1 MAHLSAPSSSISRG
15 DVLNVRRRALM
26 KDHRGQVT
34 IQKWPRERGK
44 QKTPLQQ
51 AWVDRFSCLARELKS
66 PFPWMLDEANNWAKS
81 QDPAYGGPRQSTGWY
96 YRDILERAAA
106 GKFVTFRGEVSV
118 RTPTCGLVRT
128 ANESWT
134 PAQFKAVTLDDAI
147 WDNNGFW
154 NQTLNPTRMTMRAP
168 GLYYVT
174 ATMVLKSNN
183 AGNMSAE
190 LKVNG
195 GDPFA
200 ASKVDKNNDFT
211 FVNASGIYYFHAG
224 DYVECWLFNSANTAN
239 YRCVQFAAVAITPEA
254 LVP

>member
-1 MAHLSAPSSSISRG
+1 MAKLGAPSSSISRG
-15 DVLNVRRRALM
+15 DVLKVRRRALM

-44 QKTPLQQ
+44 KKTDLQQ

-66 PFPWMLDEANNWAKS
+66 PFPFMLQEAKNWANS
-81 QDPAYGGPRQSTGWY
+81 QDPAYGGPRPSTGWY
-96 YRDILERAAA
+96 YRDVLERAAS
-106 GKFVTFRGEVSV
+106 GKFVEFRGEVKV
-118 RTPTCGLVRT
+118 RTPTCGLSRV

-134 PAQFKAVTLDDAI
+134 AAQFKAVTLDTKN

-154 NQTLNPTRMTMRAP
+154 NQTANPTRMTMKAA

-254 LVP
+254 LIP